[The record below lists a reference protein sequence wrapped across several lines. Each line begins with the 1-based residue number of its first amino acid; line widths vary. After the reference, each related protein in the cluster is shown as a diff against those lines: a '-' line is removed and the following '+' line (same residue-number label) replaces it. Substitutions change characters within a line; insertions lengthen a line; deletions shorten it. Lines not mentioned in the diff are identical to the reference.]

1 MMIYTQMIQL
11 NAPIFI
17 SVELSKTFIEEYPFC
32 STKKNIIMPYPLIDP
47 DFYSTKL
54 LNPGLRRDKLVFY
67 LGGDHGS
74 CVPVRNAL
82 NEISRCVVL
91 LSPTEVGDTLF
102 DRIALQE

>member
-1 MMIYTQMIQL
+1 MLQL

-17 SVELSKTFIEEYPFC
+17 NVELSKTFIEEYSFC
-32 STKKNIIMPYPLIDP
+32 STRKNIIMPYPMIDP

-74 CVPVRNAL
+74 CVAVRNAL
-82 NEISRCVVL
+82 NEISRWVVCMHAMI
-91 LSPTEVGDTLF
+91 S
-102 DRIALQE
+102 